1 MRLAIPAMTGHASE
15 ASIPR
20 RGDSIARVVL
30 AATALA
36 LTACAAPPAP
46 SPEVVA
52 LEQRLS
58 QLEGRVELL
67 ERYVT
72 AVPAPPLRSRDEI
85 EQHIRSLEAR
95 RATLLQRYTPAH
107 PEVRDVDLQ
116 LRLLRLQLAVLDQ
129 AAGGR

>member
-1 MRLAIPAMTGHASE
+1 MAGHAT
-15 ASIPR
+15 ASSTPR
-20 RGDSIARVVL
+20 VSGWRAAVL
-30 AATALA
+30 AASALGLA
-36 LTACAAPPAP
+36 ACATPPSP

-58 QLEGRVELL
+58 QLEGRIELL

-72 AVPAPPLRSRDEI
+72 AVPAPPLRSRDDI
-85 EQHIRSLEAR
+85 EQHIRSLEAK
-95 RATLLQRYTPAH
+95 RAALLQRYTPAH

-129 AAGGR
+129 AAAGGR

>member
-1 MRLAIPAMTGHASE
+1 MAGHAT
-15 ASIPR
+15 ASSTPR
-20 RGDSIARVVL
+20 AGGRRAAVL
-30 AATALA
+30 AASALGLA
-36 LTACAAPPAP
+36 ACATPPSP

-58 QLEGRVELL
+58 QLEGRIELL

-85 EQHIRSLEAR
+85 EQHIRTLESR

-129 AAGGR
+129 AAAGGR

>member
-1 MRLAIPAMTGHASE
+1 MAGHAT
-15 ASIPR
+15 ASSTPR
-20 RGDSIARVVL
+20 AGGRRAAVL
-30 AATALA
+30 AAT
-36 LTACAAPPAP
+36 PPSP

-58 QLEGRVELL
+58 QLEGRIELL

-85 EQHIRSLEAR
+85 EQHIRTLESR

-129 AAGGR
+129 AAAGGR

>member
-1 MRLAIPAMTGHASE
+1 MTGHAT
-15 ASIPR
+15 ASSTLPAGGWR
-20 RGDSIARVVL
+20 AAVL
-30 AATALA
+30 VASALGLA
-36 LTACAAPPAP
+36 ACAAPSAP

-58 QLEGRVELL
+58 QLEGRIELL

-85 EQHIRSLEAR
+85 EQHIRALESR

-129 AAGGR
+129 AAAGGR